1 LNPVRSVRIVN
12 GRFSSGCVV
21 GDFGFCDL
29 NSPDLFLTAIGA
41 DLGTVRDGLA
51 LVIQLDLDAIRSAM
65 GTNLLQRCVE
75 LTRALPRNV
84 CPRTSSQVTPNL
96 DTEKGCCVRDGW
108 KIAAAD
114 DRNDHDYR

>member
-1 LNPVRSVRIVN
+1 MRIVN
-12 GRFSSGCVV
+12 GRFSSRGVV

-29 NSPDLFLTAIGA
+29 YSPDIFPTAIGTN
-41 DLGTVRDGLA
+41 LGTVRDGLA
-51 LVIQLDLDAIRSAM
+51 LVIRLDLDAIRSAM

-75 LTRALPRNV
+75 LTLALPRNV
-84 CPRTSSQVTPNL
+84 YPRTSSQVTPNL

-114 DRNDHDYR
+114 DRNNRDYA